1 MDSTATGT
9 PARLLLS
16 ARQGNEQALGELLEH
31 FRHYLELL
39 ARLEIGRRLQTK
51 IDTADVIQDTYLDAH
66 RGFKSFRG
74 SSEQEFVAWLRAI
87 FATRLSML
95 LRHYLGTQ
103 GRDLRREQGL
113 EINLDQTSQLLERGL
128 FANGNSPSQSVM
140 RREQG
145 VILAEALAKLPE
157 DYREIVM
164 LRHLE
169 DLPFGDVAVRMNR
182 SVDSVQKLWVR
193 ALARLRT
200 LMTSNE

>member
-1 MDSTATGT
+1 
-9 PARLLLS
+9 LLLS

-145 VILAEALAKLPE
+145 VLLAEALARLPE

-200 LMTSNE
+200 LMTDGG